1 MGIFGGPHKT
11 IKKLD
16 EALSSAR
23 ETMSSM
29 PEMPEADRE
38 RAMERIP
45 QQVAD
50 CCRAAS
56 QAGYK
61 AEANELLQ
69 RSVTKPP
76 NSETPG
82 FTWSSL
88 IQMARRAL

>member
-16 EALSSAR
+16 EALISAR
-23 ETMSSM
+23 AAMSLM
-29 PEMPEADRE
+29 PTLPEANRQTTI
-38 RAMERIP
+38 ERIL
-45 QQVAD
+45 QQVTD

-69 RSVTKPP
+69 RAVTNPP
-76 NSETPG
+76 TAETPEL
-82 FTWSSL
+82 TWSGL
-88 IQMARRAL
+88 VQIARRAL